1 MSKQHFL
8 GSRDSADS
16 FTKYTYLNEGDAACI
31 RVDTESWSG
40 CDVDSVKLGEHSK
53 SYLLSK
59 ELAAL
64 VEQAAAYEPC
74 KRALRKWAIDFVDF
88 KVGACE
94 EKRYLNSE
102 QMLQRKIAINRA
114 KNIKSIKE
122 KNAAMNQMPEAGLF
136 KKITNVIENQAER

>member
-31 RVDTESWSG
+31 RV
-40 CDVDSVKLGEHSK
+40 EHSK

-59 ELAAL
+59 EQAAL

-136 KKITNVIENQAER
+136 KKITAER

>member
-59 ELAAL
+59 EQAAL

-94 EKRYLNSE
+94 ENGILTVSRCFS
-102 QMLQRKIAINRA
+102 A
-114 KNIKSIKE
+114 K
-122 KNAAMNQMPEAGLF
+122 
-136 KKITNVIENQAER
+136 

>member
-59 ELAAL
+59 PLLMNHVRERLENGQL
-64 VEQAAAYEPC
+64 ILSILKSEHV
-74 KRALRKWAIDFVDF
+74 RKNGILTVSRCF
-88 KVGACE
+88 
-94 EKRYLNSE
+94 S
-102 QMLQRKIAINRA
+102 A
-114 KNIKSIKE
+114 K
-122 KNAAMNQMPEAGLF
+122 
-136 KKITNVIENQAER
+136 